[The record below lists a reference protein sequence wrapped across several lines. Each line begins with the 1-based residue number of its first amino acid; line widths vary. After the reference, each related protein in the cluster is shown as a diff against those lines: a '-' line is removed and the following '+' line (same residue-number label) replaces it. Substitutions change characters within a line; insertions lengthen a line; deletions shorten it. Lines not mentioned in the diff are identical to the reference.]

1 MLTALALIAAFT
13 GGMFVEKY
21 TRRYILRLMGR
32 RDPSHVE
39 IMNALRNR
47 RDQQRREFA
56 RLNGR
61 GQTVAPPR
69 RHDERPVS

>member
-13 GGMFVEKY
+13 AGMFVEKY

-32 RDPSHVE
+32 RDPSHAE

-47 RDQQRREFA
+47 REQQRREFA

-61 GQTVAPPR
+61 GQTAAPR
-69 RHDERPVS
+69 RRDERPVS